1 MEKLPELDDYS
12 AILAYTQSVK
22 EKIGVQDSF
31 TQKKTEKEE
40 KDESE
45 AKKLI

>member
-1 MEKLPELDDYS
+1 MPELDDYS

-22 EKIGVQDSF
+22 EKIGVKDSF
-31 TQKKTEKEE
+31 TKKKTEKEE
-40 KDESE
+40 NDEIE